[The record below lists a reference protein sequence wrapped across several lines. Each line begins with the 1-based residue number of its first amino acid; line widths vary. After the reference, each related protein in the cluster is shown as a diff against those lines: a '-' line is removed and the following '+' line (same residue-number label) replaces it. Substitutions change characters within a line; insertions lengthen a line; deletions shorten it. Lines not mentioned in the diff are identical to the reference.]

1 MGLVMRCL
9 KLAVAS
15 WGALW
20 AMAAHS
26 GALSVAPVRLELSA
40 PELTGALTV
49 TNTGTESSVVQLEAT
64 DWSQRNGQDEYAPSR
79 ELLATP
85 PIFTLAPGA
94 SQIVRVGLRRPPDP
108 RRELAYRLFLQEIP
122 PPPKIGSTELRVALR
137 IGVPVFI
144 SASKSR
150 PELRVRARRA
160 PGDEWLLTF
169 DNVGAGHIQIGE
181 VSVFPSGGK
190 DPLASQRIAAYVLPG
205 SQRVWP
211 MKMRTPVPLD
221 TSLELSIQSDRGAL
235 REKIVLEP

>member
-20 AMAAHS
+20 AMAAHG
-26 GALSVAPVRLELSA
+26 GALSVAPVRLELPA

-64 DWSQRNGQDEYAPSR
+64 DWSQRNGRDEYAPSR

-122 PPPKIGSTELRVALR
+122 PPPRIGSRGLRVALR

-160 PGDEWLLTF
+160 SGDEWLLTL
-169 DNVGAGHIQIGE
+169 DNVGDGHVQIGE
-181 VSVFPSGGK
+181 VAVFPSGGK

-211 MKMRTPVPLD
+211 MKMRTPVSLD
-221 TSLELSIQSDRGAL
+221 SSLELSIQSDRGAL